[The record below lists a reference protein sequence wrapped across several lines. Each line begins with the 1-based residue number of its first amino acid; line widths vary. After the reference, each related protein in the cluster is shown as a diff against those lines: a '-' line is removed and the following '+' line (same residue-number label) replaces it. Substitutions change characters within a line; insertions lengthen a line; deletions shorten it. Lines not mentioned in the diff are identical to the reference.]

1 MYAVAGQWRL
11 DPSQRAQQE
20 EARTRIVDGVRQN
33 PGFVRGFWSRD
44 VDEQDVHVT
53 YVVFQTRD
61 QADTFKAAVEANAPA
76 QSDAGVQRQQLRVL
90 EVEAD
95 A

>member
-11 DPSQRAQQE
+11 DPSQREQQE
-20 EARTRIVDGVRQN
+20 EGRARIVEGVRDA

-44 VDEQDVHVT
+44 VDERDVHVT
-53 YVVFQTRD
+53 YVVFRTRE
-61 QADTFKAAVEANAPA
+61 QASQFMAAVEANAPA
-76 QSDAGVQRQQLRVL
+76 QSAAGVERHELRLL